1 MSDKQMKAVHYEG
14 PFKVSV
20 KDVPLPKLE
29 HPDDA
34 IIKVTTAAICGSD
47 LHMYQGRTAAESG
60 LVFGHENMGIVT
72 EVGSGVTLLKKG
84 DRIVLPFNVAD
95 GRCRNCENGKTGES
109 ICLHQRHQV
118 LTNST
123 AFCTGVNPGFAGG
136 AYGYVAMGPYQ
147 GGQAQYLRVPYA
159 DFNALVLPPGTEH
172 EADFALLAD
181 IFPTGWHGLQLSGF
195 QPGDSVAVFGAGP
208 VGLMAAYSAVLRG
221 ASKVFVVDQV
231 KERLDAAR
239 KIGCEGVD
247 FTKSNPV
254 EQIIELNGGE
264 MVDRAVDAVGYQAVD
279 KSGNKEQ
286 PNIVL
291 DQLIQVTRPTG
302 GLGIP
307 GLYVPSDPGAP
318 DSQAAKGQILIS
330 FGKLFEKGLFLGTG
344 QCNVKAYNRQLRDLI
359 VSGRAKP
366 SFVVSHEVD
375 IDDAVDAY
383 EKFDKRIDGY
393 TKSFLILSFGRP
405 SECKDTL
412 TPYIWF
418 VFSITQTCDLLK
430 MLSCSDPPKLHS
442 LYSIRNEVVLLSTCR
457 YTSSL
462 SGIFHTVLCN
472 SATVLLTS
480 ILMLGGPQT
489 NTHVRRPVHSLL
501 ISLSM
506 NGMSGLPYSV
516 LQPVFLDL
524 TAAGKKANRM
534 RFFWNS
540 MGCCGRVSRGE
551 AKGSDDGG
559 GDTRPL
565 RDALLKGSRC
575 ACGSGLIRSSFS
587 RLSAFSLS
595 GSPAASSMINA
606 EFLFVLAEMVESRFL
621 PFSSSNIK
629 LALYGIRGSELSAD
643 S

>member
-95 GRCRNCENGKTGES
+95 GRCRNCENGKT
-109 ICLHQRHQV
+109 
-118 LTNST
+118 

-181 IFPTGWHGLQLSGF
+181 IFPTGWHGLELSGF
-195 QPGDSVAVFGAGP
+195 KPGDSVAVFGAGP

-375 IDDAVDAY
+375 IDEAVDAY

-393 TKSFLILSFGRP
+393 TKVLLHPNGP
-405 SECKDTL
+405 LNK
-412 TPYIWF
+412 
-418 VFSITQTCDLLK
+418 FSI
-430 MLSCSDPPKLHS
+430 
-442 LYSIRNEVVLLSTCR
+442 
-457 YTSSL
+457 
-462 SGIFHTVLCN
+462 
-472 SATVLLTS
+472 
-480 ILMLGGPQT
+480 
-489 NTHVRRPVHSLL
+489 
-501 ISLSM
+501 
-506 NGMSGLPYSV
+506 
-516 LQPVFLDL
+516 
-524 TAAGKKANRM
+524 
-534 RFFWNS
+534 
-540 MGCCGRVSRGE
+540 
-551 AKGSDDGG
+551 
-559 GDTRPL
+559 
-565 RDALLKGSRC
+565 
-575 ACGSGLIRSSFS
+575 
-587 RLSAFSLS
+587 
-595 GSPAASSMINA
+595 
-606 EFLFVLAEMVESRFL
+606 
-621 PFSSSNIK
+621 
-629 LALYGIRGSELSAD
+629 
-643 S
+643 